1 MVPARGP
8 PATSVA
14 QPLGAPGK
22 LSNLPRGD
30 TPGNMGVRV
39 ATTFATLGIAGL
51 AASPGERSA
60 TSATPDMSRRM
71 KELFLTASRWR
82 MVSCALMSANYRAR
96 VCAAL
101 KSSLWPSQHPLSS
114 CAITAMSY
122 ICHPRE
128 VEGEIGRSLI
138 RLRPISSFDF
148 ELEAVGVWRATYHQ
162 GWYSCLGIAT
172 PTRHPPHMP
181 FP

>member
-1 MVPARGP
+1 
-8 PATSVA
+8 
-14 QPLGAPGK
+14 
-22 LSNLPRGD
+22 
-30 TPGNMGVRV
+30 MGVRV

-51 AASPGERSA
+51 AASPGERS
-60 TSATPDMSRRM
+60 
-71 KELFLTASRWR
+71 
-82 MVSCALMSANYRAR
+82 

-101 KSSLWPSQHPLSS
+101 KSSLWPSQHPLSI

-148 ELEAVGVWRATYHQ
+148 ELEAVGV
-162 GWYSCLGIAT
+162 
-172 PTRHPPHMP
+172 
-181 FP
+181 